1 MVELIGSL
9 LSLITFIVM
18 QTLRCFAAV
27 ISDGIASTEWN
38 CSALL
43 SIVLWPIVASVWCLL
58 HRNTVVLTCESRTND
73 QG

>member
-9 LSLITFIVM
+9 LPLITFIVM

-27 ISDGIASTEWN
+27 ISDGTEWGR
-38 CSALL
+38 SALL
-43 SIVLWPIVASVWCLL
+43 SIMLWLLMASVWCLL
-58 HRNTVVLTCESRTND
+58 HRHTVVLTCESRTNG